1 MQPRHGRSRARR
13 PERRWTPSVVDGGWS
28 LRLRFGCIAIAF
40 ACCSWFG
47 LRAVSGR
54 ISFVWLESIQQQS
67 QALLTSVGRPSHVA
81 AIPTPENSRSP
92 LVQSPIHV
100 SALHAQPV
108 PTATALPAA
117 SARSVVVLVPTARDA
132 ATATATPAPTGRP
145 APSET
150 AAAKAGATPAAALAA
165 TALAA
170 GPHTVYVVR
179 AGDTLYGI
187 ARRYG
192 LSANV
197 LADFNHLAPPYKII
211 EGHRL
216 LIPAV

>member
-1 MQPRHGRSRARR
+1 
-13 PERRWTPSVVDGGWS
+13 VVDGGWS
-28 LRLRFGCIAIAF
+28 LRLRFGCIALAF
-40 ACCSWFG
+40 ACCTWLG
-47 LRAVSGR
+47 LRSVGGR
-54 ISFVWLESIQQQS
+54 ISFLWLGSIQQQT
-67 QALLTSVGRPSHVA
+67 QALLTSAGRSSHVA
-81 AIPTPENSRSP
+81 SIPTAGSSRSP

-100 SALHAQPV
+100 DAQTAQPV
-108 PTATALPAA
+108 PTATALKMP
-117 SARSVVVLVPTARDA
+117 SAPSLVVVVPTATA
-132 ATATATPAPTGRP
+132 VATATASRVPAGRTAPT
-145 APSET
+145 ET
-150 AAAKAGATPAAALAA
+150 AAANAATTPTAAATVAA
-165 TALAA
+165 DLAA

>member
-1 MQPRHGRSRARR
+1 M
-13 PERRWTPSVVDGGWS
+13 PSAPSLVV
-28 LRLRFGCIAIAF
+28 
-40 ACCSWFG
+40 
-47 LRAVSGR
+47 V
-54 ISFVWLESIQQQS
+54 
-67 QALLTSVGRPSHVA
+67 
-81 AIPTPENSRSP
+81 
-92 LVQSPIHV
+92 
-100 SALHAQPV
+100 V
-108 PTATALPAA
+108 PTATA
-117 SARSVVVLVPTARDA
+117 V
-132 ATATATPAPTGRP
+132 ATATASRVPAGRTAPT
-145 APSET
+145 AT
-150 AAAKAGATPAAALAA
+150 AAANAATTPTAAATVAA
-165 TALAA
+165 DLAA